1 MTPLFSPPPKKT
13 DGVVFFQKKRKGT
26 GKKIETKCP
35 VSKKTVEKI
44 LLSQVILIVQK
55 SNGHQFEKSLRLSLK
70 NNFSTG
76 KRYRC
81 VFVSSK
87 HQPILQ
93 EKKMAE
99 KPIPRELT
107 WKATELGV

>member
-1 MTPLFSPPPKKT
+1 M
-13 DGVVFFQKKRKGT
+13 
-26 GKKIETKCP
+26 
-35 VSKKTVEKI
+35 SKKTVEKI

-55 SNGHQFEKSLRLSLK
+55 SDGHQFEKKSAFIPNK
-70 NNFSTG
+70 KNFSTG

-99 KPIPRELT
+99 KPIPREAT
-107 WKATELGV
+107 WKATELGVYQKENPFIITKLS

>member
-1 MTPLFSPPPKKT
+1 MGLF
-13 DGVVFFQKKRKGT
+13 FFQIKRKGT
-26 GKKIETKCP
+26 GKKNETKCQ

-55 SNGHQFEKSLRLSLK
+55 SDGHQFEKKSSFIPK
-70 NNFSTG
+70 KNFSTG

-99 KPIPRELT
+99 KPIPREVT
-107 WKATELGV
+107 